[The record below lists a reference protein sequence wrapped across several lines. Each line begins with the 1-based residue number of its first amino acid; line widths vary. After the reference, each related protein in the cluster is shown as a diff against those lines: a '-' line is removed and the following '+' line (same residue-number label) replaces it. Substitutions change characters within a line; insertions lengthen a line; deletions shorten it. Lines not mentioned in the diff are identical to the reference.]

1 MGVPFGVG
9 HWEQGS
15 ASRATRATVATR
27 RVTVQLAVHTIECQ
41 QREAGDDMV
50 SDRGL
55 EVLRVIVQDY
65 VASREPV
72 GSKSIVERHS
82 FGVSAATIR
91 NDMALLEDEELI
103 TAPHTSSGRV
113 PTDKGYR
120 VFVDQLTDVRPLTT
134 AQRGAIE
141 AFLGQSVDLDDVLA
155 RTVRLLSQLTHQ
167 VALVQYPSLTSAR
180 VRHVELVPLTETRLM
195 TVFIT
200 DSGRVEQRVLDVATP
215 IDEVLVGELRAKL
228 NSALGGLGLSDA
240 AAKLVTFVDGF
251 APERH
256 PVVRQIAASLSEQV
270 LANKQ
275 DRLLMAGTANLAR
288 TEEDFSGSIYPVL
301 EAIEE
306 QVTLLRLFGEM
317 EIEPG
322 GVLARIGRENADYG
336 LGETSV
342 VTSGYSST
350 GGSVARL
357 GVLGPTRMDYSNNMA
372 AVRAVA
378 RYLSRLLGTE

>member
-1 MGVPFGVG
+1 MS
-9 HWEQGS
+9 E
-15 ASRATRATVATR
+15 
-27 RVTVQLAVHTIECQ
+27 
-41 QREAGDDMV
+41 
-50 SDRGL
+50 RGL

-72 GSKSIVERHS
+72 GSKSIVDRHS

-120 VFVDQLTDVRPLTT
+120 VFVDQLADLRPLSG
-134 AQRGAIE
+134 AQRQAIE
-141 AFLGQSVDLDDVLA
+141 AFLGQSADLDDVLA

-167 VALVQYPSLTSAR
+167 VALVQYPSLATSR
-180 VRHVELVPLTETRLM
+180 VRHIELVTLSPTRIM
-195 TVFIT
+195 TVLIT
-200 DSGRVEQRVLDVATP
+200 DTGRVEQRQFDLAAP
-215 IDEVLVGELRAKL
+215 MDETLAADLRTKL
-228 NSALGGLGLSDA
+228 NSALGGLGLTDA
-240 AAKLVTFVDGF
+240 AARLRTFADEFPVDRRP
-251 APERH
+251 AVAQ
-256 PVVRQIAASLSEQV
+256 VVASLSEQV
-270 LANKQ
+270 FANRQ
-275 DRLLMAGTANLAR
+275 DRLVLAGTANLAR
-288 TEEDFSGSIYPVL
+288 TEEDFSGSIFPVL

-317 EIEPG
+317 EVDLG
-322 GVLARIGRENADYG
+322 GVSARIGRENATFG

-342 VTSGYSST
+342 VTSGYSSS

-378 RYLSRLLGTE
+378 RYLSRLLGEE